1 MSEVCLIFRRLGT
14 NALHVSLYPIHTGL
28 QKLDGL
34 YGSIVVRQAPS
45 QDPNSHLYDFDLTTH
60 VILISDWL
68 HEDAIERYPGRLAVN
83 PGQDPD
89 TVLINGKGQFM
100 VMLHHNQLWKYW
112 KMCPEYLK
120 SYVKVKFTLDPTQCS
135 EPFLKD
141 LAILCKF

>member
-1 MSEVCLIFRRLGT
+1 MMMECKEKMFVMCFHDAPYICTFFL
-14 NALHVSLYPIHTGL
+14 VGL

-60 VILISDWL
+60 VIFLSDWF
-68 HEDAIERYPGRLAVN
+68 HEDALERYPGRLAVN

-100 VMLHHNQLWKYW
+100 V
-112 KMCPEYLK
+112 
-120 SYVKVKFTLDPTQCS
+120 
-135 EPFLKD
+135 
-141 LAILCKF
+141 

>member
-1 MSEVCLIFRRLGT
+1 MTL
-14 NALHVSLYPIHTGL
+14 SLYLIHAGL

-60 VILISDWL
+60 VILISDWM
-68 HEDAIERYPGRLAVN
+68 HEDAMERYPGRLAVN

-100 VMLHHNQLWKYW
+100 VIPHHQMVDAKN
-112 KMCPEYLK
+112 
-120 SYVKVKFTLDPTQCS
+120 
-135 EPFLKD
+135 
-141 LAILCKF
+141 